1 MAEPIV
7 SVFVLL
13 RQAADAL
20 ENAYRDRTDIPPAVL
35 ALITALRERS
45 EPPAAVV
52 TPDEPDSEAP
62 TVTQDEP

>member
-20 ENAYRDRTDIPPAVL
+20 EDAYKDRPDVPPAVL
-35 ALITALRERS
+35 ALIAALRERS
-45 EPPAAVV
+45 EPAAPVV
-52 TPDEPDSEAP
+52 TADEPDAEAS

>member
-7 SVFVLL
+7 SVLALL

-20 ENAYRDRTDIPPAVL
+20 EDAYRDRTDVPPSVL
-35 ALITALRERS
+35 ALVATLRERS
-45 EPPAAVV
+45 APAATVV
-52 TPDEPDSEAP
+52 TPEEPDAEAS